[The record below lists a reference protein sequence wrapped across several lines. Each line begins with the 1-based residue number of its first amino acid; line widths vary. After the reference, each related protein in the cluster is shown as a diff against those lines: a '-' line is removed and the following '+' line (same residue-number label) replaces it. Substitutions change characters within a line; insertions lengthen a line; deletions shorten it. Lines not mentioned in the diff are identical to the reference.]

1 MTYSP
6 TLGVHFCHCCL
17 CFLFSEGNEL
27 QEKYKR
33 STLDVAVLKEHL
45 ALRRDVAR
53 QAQACSHS
61 LKSRLAVLEQELD
74 EEREDKKD
82 INADLTRQYKSMQME
97 TGVRVHQLEIEVS
110 RLHQQLDLQGEREE
124 RQRTVQEKDA
134 TIAELQG
141 KIDNMETDYER
152 ILHGINN
159 LELLIIN
166 SVNELYTTE
175 SVRKKKKL
183 ILSALRR
190 DVARQAQACSH
201 SLKSRLAVL
210 EQELDEER
218 EDKKD
223 INADLTRQYKSMQ
236 METGVRV
243 HQLEI
248 EVSRLRQQL
257 ALCQQDLQGEREERQ
272 RTVQEKDATI
282 AELQG
287 KIDNM
292 ETDYERILHCKPV
305 PAKNGAF
312 W

>member
-1 MTYSP
+1 MPPKKRGKAKGKKGKRKKTSD
-6 TLGVHFCHCCL
+6 
-17 CFLFSEGNEL
+17 GNEL

-45 ALRRDVAR
+45 
-53 QAQACSHS
+53 
-61 LKSRLAVLEQELD
+61 
-74 EEREDKKD
+74 
-82 INADLTRQYKSMQME
+82 
-97 TGVRVHQLEIEVS
+97 
-110 RLHQQLDLQGEREE
+110 
-124 RQRTVQEKDA
+124 
-134 TIAELQG
+134 
-141 KIDNMETDYER
+141 
-152 ILHGINN
+152 
-159 LELLIIN
+159 
-166 SVNELYTTE
+166 
-175 SVRKKKKL
+175 
-183 ILSALRR
+183 ALRR

-292 ETDYERILHCKPV
+292 ETDYERILHDTLDSLLSRLAESKLRWVDESTALHFNNKERLADFGLNPLDI
-305 PAKNGAF
+305 
-312 W
+312 

>member
-1 MTYSP
+1 M
-6 TLGVHFCHCCL
+6 
-17 CFLFSEGNEL
+17 

-45 ALRRDVAR
+45 
-53 QAQACSHS
+53 
-61 LKSRLAVLEQELD
+61 
-74 EEREDKKD
+74 
-82 INADLTRQYKSMQME
+82 
-97 TGVRVHQLEIEVS
+97 
-110 RLHQQLDLQGEREE
+110 
-124 RQRTVQEKDA
+124 
-134 TIAELQG
+134 
-141 KIDNMETDYER
+141 
-152 ILHGINN
+152 
-159 LELLIIN
+159 
-166 SVNELYTTE
+166 
-175 SVRKKKKL
+175 
-183 ILSALRR
+183 ALRR

-292 ETDYERILHCKPV
+292 ETDYERILHDTLDSLLSRLAESKLRWVDESTALHFNNKERLADFGLNPLDI
-305 PAKNGAF
+305 
-312 W
+312 

>member
-1 MTYSP
+1 MPPKKRGKGKKGKKKKTSD
-6 TLGVHFCHCCL
+6 
-17 CFLFSEGNEL
+17 GNEL

-53 QAQACSHS
+53 QAQA
-61 LKSRLAVLEQELD
+61 
-74 EEREDKKD
+74 
-82 INADLTRQYKSMQME
+82 
-97 TGVRVHQLEIEVS
+97 
-110 RLHQQLDLQGEREE
+110 
-124 RQRTVQEKDA
+124 
-134 TIAELQG
+134 
-141 KIDNMETDYER
+141 
-152 ILHGINN
+152 GI
-159 LELLIIN
+159 
-166 SVNELYTTE
+166 
-175 SVRKKKKL
+175 
-183 ILSALRR
+183 
-190 DVARQAQACSH
+190 H

-257 ALCQQDLQGEREERQ
+257 ALCQHDLQGEREERQ

-292 ETDYERILHCKPV
+292 ETDYERILHDTLDSLLSRLAESKLRWVDESTALHFNNKERLADFGLNPLDI
-305 PAKNGAF
+305 
-312 W
+312 

>member
-1 MTYSP
+1 MPPKKRGKAKGKKGKRKKTSD
-6 TLGVHFCHCCL
+6 
-17 CFLFSEGNEL
+17 GNEL

-110 RLHQQLDLQGEREE
+110 RL
-124 RQRTVQEKDA
+124 
-134 TIAELQG
+134 
-141 KIDNMETDYER
+141 
-152 ILHGINN
+152 
-159 LELLIIN
+159 
-166 SVNELYTTE
+166 
-175 SVRKKKKL
+175 
-183 ILSALRR
+183 
-190 DVARQAQACSH
+190 
-201 SLKSRLAVL
+201 
-210 EQELDEER
+210 
-218 EDKKD
+218 
-223 INADLTRQYKSMQ
+223 
-236 METGVRV
+236 
-243 HQLEI
+243 
-248 EVSRLRQQL
+248 RQQL
-257 ALCQQDLQGEREERQ
+257 TLCQQDLQGEREERQ

-292 ETDYERILHCKPV
+292 ETDYERILHDTLDSLLSRLAESKLRWVDESTALHFNNKERLVDFGLNPLDI
-305 PAKNGAF
+305 
-312 W
+312 

>member
-1 MTYSP
+1 MPPKKRGKAKGKKGKRKKTSD
-6 TLGVHFCHCCL
+6 
-17 CFLFSEGNEL
+17 GNEL

-61 LKSRLAVLEQELD
+61 LKSRLAVLE
-74 EEREDKKD
+74 K
-82 INADLTRQYKSMQME
+82 
-97 TGVRVHQLEIEVS
+97 
-110 RLHQQLDLQGEREE
+110 
-124 RQRTVQEKDA
+124 
-134 TIAELQG
+134 
-141 KIDNMETDYER
+141 
-152 ILHGINN
+152 
-159 LELLIIN
+159 
-166 SVNELYTTE
+166 
-175 SVRKKKKL
+175 
-183 ILSALRR
+183 
-190 DVARQAQACSH
+190 
-201 SLKSRLAVL
+201 
-210 EQELDEER
+210 ELDEER

-292 ETDYERILHCKPV
+292 ETDYERILHDTLDSLLSHLAESKLRWVDESTALHFNNKERLADFGLNPLDI
-305 PAKNGAF
+305 
-312 W
+312 